1 MNTSNDSEKFCGK
14 TYIYHYLSFQR
25 LANLLKKK
33 ENTLVSPLKWED
45 PFEKWRLKSIAENNK
60 NISFNEK
67 SWFGQCWTTSGKSD
81 AMWKL
86 YTNGTDG
93 FRIRST
99 VKKLWESLPKE
110 KNVGYRIAKVSYRPK
125 RELATEIEG
134 GEGRR
139 KLATEIEERNEN
151 ISEDD
156 FCTKNEELN
165 GFQYI
170 SAAFMIKRYA
180 YEYENEVRLICYKKN
195 EENRELFSYNI
206 VCPSKLIDQILIHP
220 RILPEEYPLL
230 ECVIKMLEKGNDL
243 AGKIDIKHSK
253 LHDLRL
259 DSNEHE

>member
-1 MNTSNDSEKFCGK
+1 MNTSNDSEEFCGK
-14 TYIYHYLSFQR
+14 TKIYHYLSFQR

-60 NISFNEK
+60 NIDFNKK
-67 SWFGQCWTTSGKSD
+67 SWFGQCWTTSRKSD

-99 VKKLWESLPKE
+99 VKKLWDSLPKE

-125 RELATEIEG
+125 HELETEIEKRNL
-134 GEGRR
+134 E
-139 KLATEIEERNEN
+139 TEIEERNEN
-151 ISEDD
+151 IRDD
-156 FCTKNEELN
+156 YFCTKDEELN
-165 GFQYI
+165 GFHYI

-180 YEYENEVRLICYKKN
+180 YEYEKEVRLICYRKN
-195 EENRELFSYNI
+195 EENRELFPYNI

-230 ECVIKMLEKGNDL
+230 ECVIEMLKKDIDL
-243 AGKIDIKHSK
+243 TGKIDIKHSK

-259 DSNEHE
+259 GGNEYD